1 MHNQSIH
8 TTPLPTGE
16 GQGGG
21 ALCGVNGTSSS
32 IVFATNNHHKLDEI
46 RSILGS
52 RFEVLSLSDINCH
65 ADIPETANTLEGN
78 AIQKARYVVE
88 NYGYDC
94 FADDTGL
101 EVPSLGGEPGVHSA
115 RYAEG
120 TDHDS
125 EANMQK
131 LLSRLDGKTD
141 RRAQFRT
148 VICLARKNDVADYT
162 LFEGVVRGTISTEK
176 QGTEGFGYDPIFV
189 PEGYTESFAQLGM
202 DIKNGISHRARA
214 VAKLAE
220 YLK

>member
-1 MHNQSIH
+1 
-8 TTPLPTGE
+8 
-16 GQGGG
+16 
-21 ALCGVNGTSSS
+21 
-32 IVFATNNHHKLDEI
+32 
-46 RSILGS
+46 
-52 RFEVLSLSDINCH
+52 
-65 ADIPETANTLEGN
+65 
-78 AIQKARYVVE
+78 
-88 NYGYDC
+88 
-94 FADDTGL
+94 
-101 EVPSLGGEPGVHSA
+101 
-115 RYAEG
+115 
-120 TDHDS
+120 
-125 EANMQK
+125 MQK

-148 VICLARKNDVADYT
+148 VICLARKSDVADYT

>member
-21 ALCGVNGTSSS
+21 ALCL
-32 IVFATNNHHKLDEI
+32 VFATNNKHKLDEI
-46 RSILGS
+46 RSILGN

-101 EVPSLGGEPGVHSA
+101 LEASRVYILPAMPKAPTTTRRLICRSCSA
-115 RYAEG
+115 VSTVRPTAVR
-120 TDHDS
+120 S
-125 EANMQK
+125 
-131 LLSRLDGKTD
+131 S
-141 RRAQFRT
+141 AQ
-148 VICLARKNDVADYT
+148 
-162 LFEGVVRGTISTEK
+162 
-176 QGTEGFGYDPIFV
+176 
-189 PEGYTESFAQLGM
+189 
-202 DIKNGISHRARA
+202 
-214 VAKLAE
+214 
-220 YLK
+220 

>member
-21 ALCGVNGTSSS
+21 AFGASSGAFGA
-32 IVFATNNHHKLDEI
+32 IVFATNNKHKLDEI
-46 RSILGS
+46 RSILGN

-115 RYAEG
+115 RYAEA
-120 TDHDS
+120 TTAVRS
-125 EANMQK
+125 
-131 LLSRLDGKTD
+131 S
-141 RRAQFRT
+141 AQ
-148 VICLARKNDVADYT
+148 
-162 LFEGVVRGTISTEK
+162 
-176 QGTEGFGYDPIFV
+176 
-189 PEGYTESFAQLGM
+189 
-202 DIKNGISHRARA
+202 
-214 VAKLAE
+214 
-220 YLK
+220 

>member
-8 TTPLPTGE
+8 TTPLATGE

-21 ALCGVNGTSSS
+21 ALCL
-32 IVFATNNHHKLDEI
+32 VFATNNKHKLDEI
-46 RSILGS
+46 RSILGN

-131 LLSRLDGKTD
+131 LLSRLEGSDD

-148 VICLARKNDVADYT
+148 VICLARKNDIADYT

-214 VAKLAE
+214 VAKLAQ
-220 YLK
+220 YLCSD